1 MQQERLALLGGAP
14 VWVRPPAA
22 RWPEGNAAEREAL
35 LRAFEDRVW
44 GGYPEP
50 GPRADEFARRFAAAH
65 DARHGICAAN
75 GSLALE
81 VALAALGL
89 EAGDEVIVPV
99 YTWVASAACA
109 VRLNAVPVF
118 VDVDPRSW
126 CIDPD
131 ALEAAIGERTR
142 AVIPVHLGASLADL
156 DRILE
161 IASRHGLRVVE
172 DCAHAHGARW
182 RHKGAGSW
190 GDLGSF
196 SFQTSKLMTA
206 GEGGALVTSDDELA
220 ARCHSL
226 VNCGRHE
233 GAYAHL
239 DEWLFGTNARITEL
253 QAAVLLAQL
262 ERLPALTERRARALE
277 RLARGLGEV
286 GGLAPLP
293 RDERVTTQSAYEW
306 VLRYDAEA
314 FGGVPRQRFLEALA
328 AEGVE
333 AHGPFY
339 VPLPDHPLMNA
350 RSAQWPMLRERYGAG
365 IRSPENRSRLH
376 FPVARRAAYEE
387 AVWLHHAHLLG
398 EPEDLDRIVEAVAKV
413 KRHAE
418 ALR

>member
-1 MQQERLALLGGAP
+1 MQEKLALLGGAP
-14 VWVRPPAA
+14 VCRRPVAA
-22 RWPEGNAAEREAL
+22 RWPERHAAGRDAL
-35 LRAFEDRVW
+35 LAVFEDGGW

-50 GPRADEFARRFAAAH
+50 GPRAEAFARGFAAAH

-75 GSLALE
+75 GSLTLE

-89 EAGDEVIVPV
+89 EAGDEVIVPA
-99 YTWVASAACA
+99 YTWVATAACA

-118 VDVDPRSW
+118 VDVEPRSW

-131 ALEAAIGERTR
+131 ALQAAVGERTR

-161 IASRHGLRVVE
+161 IARRHGLRVVE

-182 RHKGAGSW
+182 RGKGAGSW

-196 SFQTSKLMTA
+196 SFQSSKLMTA
-206 GEGGALVTSDDELA
+206 GEGGALVTSDDDLA

-233 GAYAHL
+233 GSYAHL
-239 DEWLFGTNARITEL
+239 EEWLFGTNARMTEL

-262 ERLPALTERRARALE
+262 ERLPALTERRARAIE
-277 RLARGLGEV
+277 RLTRGLLEL
-286 GGLAPLP
+286 GGLAPLH
-293 RDERVTTQSAYEW
+293 RDERITTQAAYEW
-306 VLRYDAEA
+306 VLRYDAESFA
-314 FGGVPRQRFLEALA
+314 GIPRQRFLEALA
-328 AEGVE
+328 AEGVA

-339 VPLPDHPLMNA
+339 VPLPDHPLMNPH
-350 RSAQWPMLRERYGAG
+350 SAQWPMLRERYGAG
-365 IRSPENRSRLH
+365 IRAPENCSRLH
-376 FPVARRAAYEE
+376 FPVAHGAAYEE
-387 AVWLHHAHLLG
+387 AVWLHHSYLLG
-398 EPEDLDRIVEAVAKV
+398 EPDDLDRIVEAVAKV
-413 KRHAE
+413 KRHAA